1 MLSFLIAMVRRIKY
15 NLSRNGI
22 NTSAVCKRIFFIQR
36 KTEQSLL
43 CSDVVRVA
51 GLEPASVHVKIV
63 DVSTIFRNADLHL
76 TCIFI
81 FISKL
86 APYSPHISPVFQR
99 RFPERKSQKAERI
112 SEAGFAVD
120 CKNLLNLSISLDS
133 FSFER

>member
-1 MLSFLIAMVRRIKY
+1 M
-15 NLSRNGI
+15 
-22 NTSAVCKRIFFIQR
+22 
-36 KTEQSLL
+36 L

-51 GLEPASVHVKIV
+51 GLEPAAVYVKIV
-63 DVSTIFRNADLHL
+63 DTSTFLRNADLHL

-99 RFPERKSQKAERI
+99 RFSERKSQKAERKSQKAERI
-112 SEAGFAVD
+112 SEAGFAVN